1 MEAIKHEGTVVFQ
14 KGSTFGVKILRHS
27 ACSQCAAQNNC
38 GLINSRDKIIEV
50 ETENS
55 QQFTMGEDVI
65 VKLEITSG
73 YIAVFLCYILPLI
86 LMLTTMI
93 SVYFAGL
100 GEIKSGISAIIILI
114 PYYFWLSLNKK
125 KLAEK
130 IRFTL
135 SKKE

>member
-1 MEAIKHEGTVVFQ
+1 MEAIKHEGIVVFQ
-14 KGSTFGVKILRHS
+14 KGKTVGVKISRLS
-27 ACSQCAAQNNC
+27 ACSQCVAKNSC

-55 QQFTMGEDVI
+55 QQFTMGEEVI
-65 VKLEITSG
+65 VTLEATSG
-73 YIAVFLCYILPLI
+73 FLAVFLCYILPLI
-86 LMLTTMI
+86 LMLATMI

-125 KLAEK
+125 KLAGK
-130 IRFTL
+130 IRFTI